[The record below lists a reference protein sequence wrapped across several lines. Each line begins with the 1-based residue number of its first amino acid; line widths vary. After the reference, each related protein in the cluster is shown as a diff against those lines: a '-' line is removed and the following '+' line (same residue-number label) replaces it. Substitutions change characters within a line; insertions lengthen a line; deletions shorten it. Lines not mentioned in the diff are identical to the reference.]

1 MNTEQ
6 KVLLIE
12 DNPADA
18 RLIREMLASAPLN
31 GAQCCLCW
39 EQRLEDGIAQLQA
52 GGVDIV
58 LLDLGLPGSTG
69 IETVQRLFRQ
79 VPRTPTLIVL
89 SGLSDEEVAVQA
101 LQAGAQDYLIKGQI
115 DAAMLARAMRYA
127 RGRAQAD
134 EALRE
139 AGRQIEA
146 ALQRAE
152 RASQAKSRFLAMVSH
167 DLRTPLGGI
176 LGFAQLLQADP
187 ALNEAQRHSVDTIR
201 HSGEHLLAL
210 INDILDLAKIESG
223 RFELCPQ
230 AFDLRASVRVV
241 MDIVGVKA
249 QAKPA
254 LKLRA
259 EVSDDIPETV
269 HADERRLRQV
279 LLNLLDNAVKFTPAG
294 AVVLRLGW
302 AMPGRLEVEV
312 VDAAAALQP
321 AQASRLFRP
330 FEQLG
335 DARSRSEGT
344 GLGLSICQQ
353 LVRLMGGDIVLD
365 QVPGAGNRFRFSIDA
380 ATSPA
385 STPEADAPQKL
396 ARLAQA

>member
-1 MNTEQ
+1 MNAEQ
-6 KVLLIE
+6 TVLLIE

-18 RLIREMLASAPLN
+18 RLIREMLASAPLDAP
-31 GAQCCLCW
+31 GYRLLW
-39 EQRLEDGIAQLQA
+39 EPNLEGGLAWLQQ

-69 IETVQRLFRQ
+69 IETVQRLFQQ
-79 VPRTPTLIVL
+79 VPGTPTLIVL
-89 SGLSDEEVAVQA
+89 SGLSDEDVAVQA

-115 DAAMLARAMRYA
+115 DAPLLARAMRYA

-134 EALRE
+134 EALRD
-139 AGRQIEA
+139 ARRQVEA

-152 RASQAKSRFLAMVSH
+152 RASQAKSRFLATVSH

-187 ALNEAQRHSVDTIR
+187 ALNEAQRHSVNTIR

-230 AFDLRASVRVV
+230 AFDLRASVRFV
-241 MDIVGVKA
+241 MDVVGVKA

-254 LKLRA
+254 LQLRA
-259 EVSDDIPETV
+259 ELAPDLPASVY
-269 HADERRLRQV
+269 ADERRLRQV
-279 LLNLLDNAVKFTPAG
+279 LLNLLDNAVKFTPGG
-294 AVVLRLGW
+294 AVVLRVGW
-302 AMPGRLEVEV
+302 ALPGRLAVEV
-312 VDAAAALQP
+312 VDSAMSLQP
-321 AQASRLFRP
+321 AQAARLFRP

-335 DARSRSEGT
+335 DAQSRSEGT
-344 GLGLSICQQ
+344 GLGLSICRQ
-353 LVRLMGGDIVLD
+353 LVRLMGGEITLD
-365 QVPGAGNRFRFSIDA
+365 SAPAGGNRFRFSIDA
-380 ATSPA
+380 AMP
-385 STPEADAPQKL
+385 PEAAQQLPQ
-396 ARLAQA
+396 ACEAWAA